1 MEPNVPVEQAMNHPQ
16 KRKGATIS
24 VGEAIINFLI
34 DCYRDLERSTFSE
47 GEREDRMSFLNRIT
61 GDIGNILILPKSEA
75 VKRLEAFYA
84 RVRTALIIE
93 LLTFIDPIAD
103 DVQHQMF
110 VGLADFPESHTIN
123 IALDWKMAFLL
134 SLAGHLHWDFG
145 IEL

>member
-145 IEL
+145 VEL